1 MICKARG
8 GFALEALGLIRG
20 WQKKRYGDCFGGE
33 MPRFIVTNTVG
44 AGRVSAVV
52 LFLH

>member
-1 MICKARG
+1 M
-8 GFALEALGLIRG
+8 EALGLIRD
-20 WQKKRYGDCFGGE
+20 WKKKMYGDCFGGE
-33 MPRFIVTNTVG
+33 MPRFIVTKTVG

>member
-1 MICKARG
+1 M
-8 GFALEALGLIRG
+8 EALGLTGG
-20 WQKKRYGDCFGGE
+20 WGKKKGYGDCFGGR

-44 AGRVSAVV
+44 AGRVSAVF